1 MFQVSGVIAW
11 DDQSVTGDGIMIWEG
26 KPSSVISEAAVQ
38 GDSPVNAAGIWFI
51 VVNTEGKRRKPSSE
65 P

>member
-1 MFQVSGVIAW
+1 
-11 DDQSVTGDGIMIWEG
+11 MIWEG